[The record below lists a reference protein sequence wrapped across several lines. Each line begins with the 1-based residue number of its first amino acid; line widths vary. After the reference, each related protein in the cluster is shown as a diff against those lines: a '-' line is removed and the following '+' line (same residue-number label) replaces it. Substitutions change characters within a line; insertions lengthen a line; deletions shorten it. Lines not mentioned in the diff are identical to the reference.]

1 MFITFE
7 GGDGSGKSTQI
18 TKLQNTL
25 RKKGYDVLLTR
36 EPGGTLISEKIRQLI
51 LDKNNREMMPVAEA
65 LLYAAA
71 RAQLVSQVIRPALEE
86 GRIVIC
92 DRFLDSSTA
101 YQGFGRQLGDA
112 VNVINGFAIDGCMP
126 DLTIF
131 LKLDPEAGRGRIG
144 SREKDRIEMEPDAF
158 HRRVAEGYRWLE
170 EHYPERILAV
180 DASGSIEKIAAT
192 IEKAVME
199 RIHAL

>member
-18 TKLQNTL
+18 AKLKDALQV
-25 RKKGYDVLLTR
+25 KGFDVVLTR
-36 EPGGTLISEKIRQLI
+36 EPGGTPISEKIRQVI
-51 LDKNNREMMPVAEA
+51 LDKDNQGMTPVTEA

-71 RAQLVSQVIRPALEE
+71 RAQLVRQVIIPALEE

-92 DRFLDSSTA
+92 DRFLDSSIA

-112 VNVINGFAIDGCMP
+112 VDNINQYAIAGCMP

-131 LKLDPEAGRGRIG
+131 LKLDPASGRERIG
-144 SREKDRIEMEPDAF
+144 SREKDRIEMESDAF
-158 HRRVAEGYRWLE
+158 HQRVAEGYRWLE
-170 EHYPERILAV
+170 ENYPERILAV
-180 DASGSIEKIAAT
+180 DASQSIEEIAAK
-192 IEKAVME
+192 IEAAVME

>member
-18 TKLQNTL
+18 AKLKDALQV
-25 RKKGYDVLLTR
+25 KGFDVVLTR
-36 EPGGTLISEKIRQLI
+36 EPGGTPISEKIRQVI
-51 LDKNNREMMPVAEA
+51 LDKDNQGMTPVTEA

-71 RAQLVSQVIRPALEE
+71 RAQLVRQVIIPALEE

-92 DRFLDSSTA
+92 DRFLDSSIA

-112 VNVINGFAIDGCMP
+112 VDNINQYAIAGCMP

-131 LKLDPEAGRGRIG
+131 LKLDPASGRDRIG
-144 SREKDRIEMEPDAF
+144 SREKDRIEMESDAF
-158 HRRVAEGYRWLE
+158 HQRVAEGYRWLE
-170 EHYPERILAV
+170 ENYPERILAV
-180 DASGSIEKIAAT
+180 DASQSIEEIAAK
-192 IEKAVME
+192 IEAAVME

>member
-36 EPGGTLISEKIRQLI
+36 EPGGTLISERIRQLI

>member
-92 DRFLDSSTA
+92 DRFLDSSIA

>member
-18 TKLQNTL
+18 AKLKDALQA
-25 RKKGYDVLLTR
+25 KGFDVVLTR
-36 EPGGTLISEKIRQLI
+36 EPGGTPISEKIRQVI
-51 LDKNNREMMPVAEA
+51 LDKDNQGMTPVTEA

-71 RAQLVSQVIRPALEE
+71 RAQLVRQVIIPALEE

-92 DRFLDSSTA
+92 DRFLDSSIA

-112 VNVINGFAIDGCMP
+112 VDNINQYAIAGCMP

-131 LKLDPEAGRGRIG
+131 LKLDPASGRERIG
-144 SREKDRIEMEPDAF
+144 SREKDRIEMESDAF
-158 HRRVAEGYRWLE
+158 HQRVAEGYRWLE
-170 EHYPERILAV
+170 ENYPERILAV
-180 DASGSIEKIAAT
+180 DASQSIEEIAVKIEA
-192 IEKAVME
+192 AVME

>member
-131 LKLDPEAGRGRIG
+131 LKLDPEARRGRIG